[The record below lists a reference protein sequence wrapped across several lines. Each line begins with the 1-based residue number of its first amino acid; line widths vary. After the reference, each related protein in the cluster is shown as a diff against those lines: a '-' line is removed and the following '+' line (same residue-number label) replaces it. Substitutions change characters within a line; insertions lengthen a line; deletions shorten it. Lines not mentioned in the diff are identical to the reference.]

1 MRIQIFLFFIIYQS
15 GLFAQNITV
24 SGYIEDMQTGERLI
38 GASVFEAL
46 SKTGTTSNSYGFFSI
61 SFTQGDSVRLFFSYV
76 GYETFEITAILKEN
90 KQLNIKL
97 KPNLMLNE
105 VVITASQDIPIE
117 QKTEMSIVSI
127 PIKQVKLLPSL
138 GGESD
143 VLKAI
148 QLMPGVQSGNEGT
161 SGLYVRGGS
170 PDQNLMVLDD
180 VPLYYVNHLGGLVSI
195 FNTDAIS
202 NINLIKGGF
211 PARYGNRLSSVMDI
225 RMKDGNLKE
234 VKCNAM
240 IGMVASKISIEGPIK
255 QDTSSYIIS
264 FRRFMYDLI
273 TRPLSKIVFDKVSAG
288 YTFYDFNAKF
298 NYKLSDNDRLY
309 LSVYSGKDKMTIKMK
324 DNSDNSKYMNRSSL
338 GWGNNLIA
346 VRWNHL
352 FNTKLFSNTT
362 ISYSQYKYNTEFEN
376 NNKTGTDKETI
387 FNRFTSGINDLAIKF
402 DIEYYHSTK
411 YKLVFGANSIY
422 HTFIPGSEKFKHNTN
437 SSAITDTI
445 FGNYSLHALDNAI
458 YIENIFQLGK
468 GFSINAG
475 VRFSHYYVEDTNFVN
490 LEPRILVNC
499 SAGENN
505 SIKASY
511 SQMYQN
517 IHLLTSSGTGMPT
530 DLWLP
535 ATKNVIPQKSTQYA
549 LGAASTRKF
558 YNQNYEIS
566 IEFFY
571 KELQNLI
578 AYKTGANVFGST
590 VDWQDKIEKNG
601 KGASKGIELLIN
613 KKTGKITGWIGYTY
627 SKTTRQFENINDGI
641 SYLFKY
647 DRPHDISIVV
657 MHNLNKNI
665 NFSLTWVYG
674 TGNAI
679 TLPVSAYSIMTE
691 TGLEQI
697 YVYEGINTFRM
708 RDYHKMDIGFNFN
721 KEKKWGTRTWSIS
734 VYNLYNRKNPYYYF
748 FEKKSNNSD
757 EVVLKQ
763 LSMFPIM
770 PSVSYSISF

>member
-1 MRIQIFLFFIIYQS
+1 MRILILLFFIIS
-15 GLFAQNITV
+15 RSCLFAQNITV
-24 SGYIEDMQTGERLI
+24 SGYIEDGQTGERLI
-38 GASVFEAL
+38 GGSVFDAL
-46 SKTGTTSNSYGFFSI
+46 SKTGTTSNNYGFFSI
-61 SFTQGDSVRLFFSYV
+61 SFAQGDSVRLRFSYV
-76 GYETFEITAILKEN
+76 GYKPIEITLVLKEN
-90 KQLNIKL
+90 KPLNIKL
-97 KPNLMLNE
+97 KPDLMLNE
-105 VVITASQDIPIE
+105 VVITANQDIPVE
-117 QKTEMSIVSI
+117 QRTEMSTVSI

-170 PDQNLMVLDD
+170 PDQNLIVLDD
-180 VPLYYVNHLGGLVSI
+180 VPMYYVNHLGGLVSI

-202 NINLIKGGF
+202 YINLIKGGF

-225 RMKDGNLKE
+225 RMKNGNLKE
-234 VKCNAM
+234 FKGNAM
-240 IGMVASKISIEGPIK
+240 IGMVASKLSLEGPIK
-255 QDTSSYIIS
+255 QDTSSYIVS

-273 TRPLSKIVFDKVSAG
+273 TKPLSKVVFDKVSAG
-288 YTFYDFNAKF
+288 YTFYDFNAKL
-298 NYKLSDNDRLY
+298 NYKLSNNDRIY
-309 LSVYSGKDKMTIKMK
+309 FSVYSGRDKMTINMRDKT
-324 DNSDNSKYMNRSSL
+324 DNSKYINRSSL

-346 VRWNHL
+346 IRWNHL
-352 FNTKLFSNTT
+352 FNKKLFSNAT
-362 ISYSQYKYNTEFEN
+362 IYYSQYKYNTAFEN
-376 NNKTGTDKETI
+376 IANIGTDKETI
-387 FNRFTSGINDLAIKF
+387 FNRFTSGINDLAIKLEF
-402 DIEYYHSTK
+402 EYYHSK
-411 YKLVFGANSIY
+411 KHKLVFGANSIY

-437 SSAITDTI
+437 NSAITDTI

-458 YIENIFQLGK
+458 YLENIFQIGK

-475 VRFSHYYVEDTNFVN
+475 GRLSHYYVEDTNFVN

-499 SAGENN
+499 LIGKNN
-505 SIKASY
+505 SLKGSY
-511 SQMYQN
+511 SQMFQN

-535 ATKNVIPQKSTQYA
+535 ATKTVIPQKSTQYA

-558 YNQNYEIS
+558 YNQNYEIT
-566 IEFFY
+566 IEIFY
-571 KELQNLI
+571 KDLQNLI
-578 AYKTGANVFGST
+578 AYKTGANVFGTT
-590 VDWQDKIEKNG
+590 VDWQDKIEKSG
-601 KGASKGIELLIN
+601 KGVSKGIELLIN
-613 KKTGKITGWIGYTY
+613 KKTGKTTGWIGYTY
-627 SKTTRQFENINDGI
+627 SKTTRQFENINEGVA
-641 SYLFKY
+641 YLFKF
-647 DRPHDISIVV
+647 DRPHDISVV
-657 MHNLNKNI
+657 VIHTLNKTL

-691 TGLEQI
+691 TGLEQV

-708 RDYHKMDIGFNFN
+708 RDYHKIDVGFNFN

-734 VYNLYNRKNPYYYF
+734 VYNLYNRKNPYYYY

-770 PSVSYSISF
+770 PSISYSISF